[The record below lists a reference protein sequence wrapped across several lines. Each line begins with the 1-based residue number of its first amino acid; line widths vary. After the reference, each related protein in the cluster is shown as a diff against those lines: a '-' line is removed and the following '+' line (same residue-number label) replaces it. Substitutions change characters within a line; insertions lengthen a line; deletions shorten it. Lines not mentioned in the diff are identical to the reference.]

1 MKWESTPGDFDH
13 EWRKIP
19 VIAKLAEGRVLI
31 HQSRPNRVRVHVDVG
46 KQRFGWVED
55 EVGAIDHRVEDSF
68 DVEVR
73 S

>member
-1 MKWESTPGDFDH
+1 VKWESTPGDFDH
-13 EWRKIP
+13 EWHKIP

-31 HQSRPNRVRVHVDVG
+31 HLSRPNRVRVHVDVG

-55 EVGAIDHRVEDSF
+55 EVGEINHRVEDSF
-68 DVEVR
+68 DAEVR